1 MGKIAFL
8 MSGQGTQN
16 TGMGKELREASAAA
30 RRVFELADSVRPGTS
45 TQCFESSKE
54 ELSQT
59 VNTQPCVYCVDLAA
73 AGALRESGVEPAA
86 VAGFSLGEIAAL
98 TFSGVFA
105 PKDGFS
111 LVCARGRYM
120 NDAAEQTGGGMAA
133 ILKLPNETVEEL
145 CSRRERVY
153 PVNYNCPGPV
163 SVAGDRGELEALC
176 REAAALGG
184 RAVPLA
190 VSGAFHSPFMKEAGG
205 RLAETLRELPVKAPA
220 TPVYSDCTAA
230 LYEADEESIKAN
242 VVAQVSSP
250 VRWRKILEAMRAE
263 GIDTFVEA
271 GPGKVLSGLVRKTLP
286 GAAVYHVEDAET
298 LRQTVA
304 ALRRQGGGKEC

>member
-1 MGKIAFL
+1 MGQVAFL
-8 MSGQGTQN
+8 FSGQGTQN
-16 TGMGKELREASAAA
+16 TGMGKELCSVSAAA
-30 RRVFELADSVRPGTS
+30 RRVFELADSIRPGTS
-45 TQCFESSKE
+45 AQCFGASKG

-73 AGALRESGVEPAA
+73 AEALRESGVAPAA
-86 VAGFSLGEIAAL
+86 AAGFSLGEIAAL
-98 TFSGVFA
+98 TFSGVFS

-133 ILKLPNETVEEL
+133 VLKLSNQTVEEL
-145 CSRRERVY
+145 CSRYEHVY
-153 PVNYNCPGPV
+153 PVNYNCPGQV
-163 SVAGDRGELEALC
+163 SVAGDRKELDALC

-190 VSGAFHSPFMKEAGG
+190 VSGAFHSPFMKEAGS
-205 RLAETLRELPVKAPA
+205 RLAEALREISVHAPEL
-220 TPVYSDCTAA
+220 PVYSDETAA
-230 LYEADEESIKAN
+230 LYEPDETSIRSHL
-242 VVAQVSSP
+242 VAQVSSP
-250 VRWRKILEAMRAE
+250 VRWQKILEAMRSS
-263 GIDTFVEA
+263 GIDTFVET

-298 LRQTVA
+298 LRQAVA
-304 ALRRQGGGKEC
+304 AIR